1 MSRFRRIL
9 HATDF
14 SRASGAAFKSAVDMA
29 KANHAQLL
37 LVHVMN
43 PAPLVG
49 YGEYVPPQAYEE
61 IRAYARAA
69 GQKRLNALEVKAKR
83 AGVRCKTLLL
93 GEGVAHERIVKAA
106 RAKRADLI
114 VIGTHG
120 GTGIGK
126 FFLGSVASRVV
137 ATAAYPVLTVRAK

>member
-14 SRASGAAFKSAVDMA
+14 SSASGAAFKWAMDMA

-37 LVHVMN
+37 LLHVMN
-43 PAPLVG
+43 PTPMVG

-61 IRAYARAA
+61 IAAYARAA
-69 GQKRLNALEVKAKR
+69 GQKRLNALVIQAKR

-93 GEGVAHERIVKAA
+93 EGVAHERIVKAA
-106 RAKRADLI
+106 RSKRADLI

-120 GTGIGK
+120 TTGMVK
-126 FFLGSVASRVV
+126 FLLGSVASRVV
-137 ATAAYPVLTVRAK
+137 ATAAYPVLTVRPK

>member
-1 MSRFRRIL
+1 MSRFRRVL

-14 SRASGAAFKSAVDMA
+14 SSASGAAFKWAVDMA

-37 LVHVMN
+37 LVHVMD

-61 IRAYARAA
+61 IAAYARAA
-69 GQKRLNALEVKAKR
+69 GQKRLDALVVKAKR

-93 GEGVAHERIVKAA
+93 EGVAHERIVKAA
-106 RAKRADLI
+106 RSKRADLI
-114 VIGTHG
+114 VVGTRG
-120 GTGIGK
+120 GGGIAK

-137 ATAAYPVLTVRAK
+137 ATAAYPVLTVRAT

>member
-14 SRASGAAFKSAVDMA
+14 SNASGAAFRWAVDMA
-29 KANHAQLL
+29 KANHAELL
-37 LVHVMN
+37 LVHVIN
-43 PAPLVG
+43 SAPLVG

-61 IRAYARAA
+61 IAAYARVA
-69 GQKRLNALEVKAKR
+69 GQKRLNALVAKAKR
-83 AGVRCKTLLL
+83 AGVRCKPLLL
-93 GEGVAHERIVKAA
+93 EGVAHERIVKAA
-106 RAKRADLI
+106 HSKRADLI

-120 GTGIGK
+120 AAGIVN
-126 FFLGSVASRVV
+126 FLLGSVASRVV

>member
-1 MSRFRRIL
+1 MSPFRRIL

-14 SRASGAAFKSAVDMA
+14 SNASGTAFKWAVDTA
-29 KANHAQLL
+29 RANHAQLL

-43 PAPLVG
+43 PEPLVG

-61 IRAYARAA
+61 IAAYARAA
-69 GQKRLNALEVKAKR
+69 AQKRLNALVVKAKR
-83 AGVRCKTLLL
+83 AGVRCKSLLL
-93 GEGVAHERIVKAA
+93 EGVAHERIVKAA
-106 RAKRADLI
+106 RSKRADLI

-120 GTGIGK
+120 ATGIVK
-126 FFLGSVASRVV
+126 FLLGSVASRVV

>member
-14 SRASGAAFKSAVDMA
+14 SNASGAAFQWAVDMA

-37 LVHVMN
+37 LLHVMN
-43 PAPLVG
+43 PTPLVG

-61 IRAYARAA
+61 IAAYARAT
-69 GQKRLNALEVKAKR
+69 GQKRLNALVIQARR

-93 GEGVAHERIVKAA
+93 EGVAHERIVKAA
-106 RAKRADLI
+106 RSKRADLI
-114 VIGTHG
+114 VIGTYG
-120 GTGIGK
+120 TTGIVK
-126 FFLGSVASRVV
+126 SLLGSVASRVV

>member
-14 SRASGAAFKSAVDMA
+14 SSASGAAFKSAVDMA

-37 LVHVMN
+37 LVHVMS

-61 IRAYARAA
+61 ITAYARAT

-93 GEGVAHERIVKAA
+93 EGVAHERIVKAA

-120 GTGIGK
+120 GTGIVK